1 MNEEAKRI
9 YAVTYIIQ
17 LIEIERKANFQ
28 WILKQKGRSNNS
40 LFTRSK
46 FDLPGVIHEKK

>member
-17 LIEIERKANFQ
+17 LIEIEQKANFQ
-28 WILKQKGRSNNS
+28 WISKEKGRSNNS
-40 LFTRSK
+40 LVPRSK
-46 FDLPGVIHEKK
+46 FDLSGVIHEKK